1 MTSAARYLLFLRLK
15 FIFII
20 AFGTLSIPPMNRG
33 INVVFLTFSKKM
45 APCTRAERRIQ
56 DFYLRRSAALS
67 PSVLFRYFR
76 LYSRTV

>member
-33 INVVFLTFSKKM
+33 INVVFLTFSKKWHP
-45 APCTRAERRIQ
+45 A
-56 DFYLRRSAALS
+56 
-67 PSVLFRYFR
+67 
-76 LYSRTV
+76 